1 LICFILK
8 LTLPTR
14 KQLALIFPNQINIAS
29 CLFVLIIETS
39 RTQEDLENSWKS
51 IARDIEIQDQREAL

>member
-1 LICFILK
+1 